1 MCGDSSS
8 RPVILAI
15 SFQVFAISFQ
25 AQTHVVVLHELQTC
39 IQSDGSQLLGRRS
52 QRDLTKKICK
62 RMKLPRHRTPGQLH
76 GRLAGF
82 RCYLLTGTPQMLP
95 LIRPYASVMPALQ
108 VTTVPSGRVIVSSP
122 VTVFVNERPV
132 PVTLTVSRPSMV
144 TPVDV
149 VHLFVA
155 SIVSEA
161 SVVHDCRPE
170 GQLMF
175 RDPDTISFPSTQL

>member
-1 MCGDSSS
+1 MTYW
-8 RPVILAI
+8 
-15 SFQVFAISFQ
+15 Q
-25 AQTHVVVLHELQTC
+25 A
-39 IQSDGSQLLGRRS
+39 GA
-52 QRDLTKKICK
+52 
-62 RMKLPRHRTPGQLH
+62 P
-76 GRLAGF
+76 
-82 RCYLLTGTPQMLP
+82 
-95 LIRPYASVMPALQ
+95 
-108 VTTVPSGRVIVSSP
+108 PSGLRANVLSRVGRCRQGRSIDHYIYTGLHRFSIEIR
-122 VTVFVNERPV
+122 TVFRNERPV